1 MQPGPPPQQPAH
13 WVTPPPPR
21 PRPVWPWVLL
31 TAAIAVVVTAVVTT
45 LTMMLVRAATPE
57 NPDPMQVAA
66 FTQNAGTDLYGRGIW
81 TDDALLE
88 IGLTVCDMNTEGLP
102 EAQQIDRL
110 QSRWGGLDDFDTIT
124 LMHHANARLCP
135 GTVP

>member
-1 MQPGPPPQQPAH
+1 MTMQPPYPNHQLQ
-13 WVTPPPPR
+13 
-21 PRPVWPWVLL
+21 PWVQPTRRIWPRAVL
-31 TAAIAVVVTAVVTT
+31 AAALATIVTATVTT
-45 LTMMLVRAATPE
+45 LAMLLIPPSAPE

-110 QSRWGGLDDFDTIT
+110 QSRWGGLDTYDTAT

-135 GTVP
+135 GTAP